1 MITIATNLILFFLI
15 LFGNGIIFLKKIFGN
30 SNNNNFY
37 EILLIG
43 LVVTIFLSQFI
54 NFFLPLSNYLTLLN
68 ILIVLLYFSFNKI
81 VIKSLKINFKIFFIL
96 FVLVLSNIYASEFS
110 EDLNHYH
117 YGMISNSDKTNL
129 IWEIV
134 FFMTC
139 MGHHLYG

>member
-1 MITIATNLILFFLI
+1 M
-15 LFGNGIIFLKKIFGN
+15 
-30 SNNNNFY
+30 
-37 EILLIG
+37 LIG

-129 IWEIV
+129 IWK
-134 FFMTC
+134 
-139 MGHHLYG
+139 